1 MMRCSTEV
9 VSKMLNEKQIKSIN
23 LLISGDYTMQAIA
36 DSVGVHR
43 TTIHKWRTEN
53 KEYMEEYQKR
63 LQETTEVISQKFHER
78 LDVAVDSLYDIITTP
93 DIATRERK
101 DACIYWINRVLGTP
115 TNKTEVLEEGKN
127 KDTISE
133 DDILEVIDNNIID
146 LKKKAR

>member
-1 MMRCSTEV
+1 
-9 VSKMLNEKQIKSIN
+9 MLNEKQIKSIN
-23 LLISGDYTMQAIA
+23 LLISGDYTIQAIA

-63 LQETTEVISQKFHER
+63 LLETTKAISQKFHER

-115 TNKTEVLEEGKN
+115 TNKTEILNDEKDSKIDKDDVLTALDN
-127 KDTISE
+127 IDNDE
-133 DDILEVIDNNIID
+133 DDKEYNDKIINIA
-146 LKKKAR
+146 K